1 MVSTLVIR
9 LRKRLERTFEP
20 LRGGGRGWALVAI
33 ALGWLLIL
41 GTRITVPVLLPGIK
55 ASFEINN
62 ATAGFV
68 VTVIWG
74 VYGLS
79 QFPAGLLTDR
89 IGDRRMLIVSL
100 AVMTLS
106 VVALGFSPVFVV
118 FILAAALVGVGN
130 GLFGPTRGTLLSAI
144 YPENASSAIGVTL
157 AVGSLGAAGLPIL
170 AGALVGRI
178 GWRLTMAAAAPLL
191 LFNTVLA
198 WRVVPAGA
206 TDDGDSSGTGRFRDI
221 LSAVNSR
228 PVLLGVGGKTL
239 RVFGYQGLTAF
250 LPTYLIA
257 TKSMNEFTAS
267 VLLSMMFVSGAV
279 AQIAGGRAVSL
290 FGERRVLVG
299 LAAVSVPPIL
309 ALPFTSGLAVT
320 AVVVTLVG
328 IQLGITPVTNTYI
341 IDALPMEN
349 RNGAWG
355 FLRTG
360 YFLIASTGSLFVGVL
375 ADAGYF
381 DGAFLVLGGLLA
393 VVAVVFVFLP
403 DIESGADERDDSA

>member
-1 MVSTLVIR
+1 MSPTIATR
-9 LRKRLERTFEP
+9 TRERLERTIAP
-20 LRGGGRGWALVAI
+20 LRGGGRGWALVAV

-41 GTRITVPVLLPGIK
+41 GTRITIPVLLPGIK
-55 ASFEINN
+55 ETFVLDN

-100 AVMTLS
+100 VVMTVS
-106 VVALGFSPVFVV
+106 VGALGFAPFFGVFLVV
-118 FILAAALVGVGN
+118 AALIGIGN

-144 YPENASSAIGVTL
+144 YPSNASAAIGVTL

-178 GWRLTMAAAAPLL
+178 GWRLTIALAAPLL

-198 WRVVPAGA
+198 WRVIPRPETGG
-206 TDDGDSSGTGRFRDI
+206 GDEEETGSFRGI

-228 PVLLGVGGKTL
+228 SVLLGVAGKTV
-239 RVFGYQGLTAF
+239 RVFVYQGLTAF
-250 LPTYLIA
+250 LPTYLIV
-257 TKSMNEFTAS
+257 TKGLDELTAS
-267 VLLSMMFVSGAV
+267 AFLSLAFVSGAV
-279 AQIAGGRAVSL
+279 AQVVGGRAVSL
-290 FGERRVLVG
+290 YGERRVLVS
-299 LAAVSVPPIL
+299 LAVVSMFPIL
-309 ALPFTSGLAVT
+309 ALPFVSNVVVVS
-320 AVVVTLVG
+320 VVVTLVG
-328 IQLGITPVTNTYI
+328 VQLGITPVTNTYI
-341 IDALPMEN
+341 IDALPQEN

-360 YFLIASTGSLFVGVL
+360 YFVVASTGSVFVGIL

-381 DGAFLVLGGLLA
+381 DGAFIVMGLLLA
-393 VVAVVFVFLP
+393 VVALIFTFLP
-403 DIESGADERDDSA
+403 GLGEE

>member
-1 MVSTLVIR
+1 MAPTISLQ
-9 LRKRLERTFEP
+9 LRERVERTVAP
-20 LRGGGRGWALVAI
+20 LRGDGRGWALVAV

-41 GTRITVPVLLPGIK
+41 GTRITIPVLLPGIK
-55 ASFEINN
+55 STFAIDN

-100 AVMTLS
+100 VVMTVS
-106 VVALGFSPVFVV
+106 VAALGFAPVFGVFLVV
-118 FILAAALVGVGN
+118 AALVGVGN

-144 YPENASSAIGVTL
+144 YPDNASSAIGVTL

-170 AGALVGRI
+170 AGALVGRV
-178 GWRLTMAAAAPLL
+178 GWRLTIAAAAPLL

-198 WRVVPAGA
+198 WRVVP
-206 TDDGDSSGTGRFRDI
+206 TVTSSGEESAATGSFRDI
-221 LSAVNSR
+221 LAAVNSR
-228 PVLLGVGGKTL
+228 AVLLGVGGKTV
-239 RVFGYQGLTAF
+239 RVFVYQGLTAF
-250 LPTYLIA
+250 LPTYLIV
-257 TKSMNEFTAS
+257 TKGVGELTAS
-267 VLLSMMFVSGAV
+267 ALLSIAFVSGAV
-279 AQIAGGRAVSL
+279 AQVAGGRAVSL
-290 FGERRVLVG
+290 YGERRVLVS
-299 LAAVSVPPIL
+299 LAVVSMFPIL
-309 ALPFTSGLAVT
+309 ALPFVSSVPAIT
-320 AVVVTLVG
+320 VVVTLIGV
-328 IQLGITPVTNTYI
+328 QLGITPVTNTYI
-341 IDALPMEN
+341 IDALPEES

-360 YFLIASTGSLFVGVL
+360 YFLTASTGSVFVGVL

-393 VVAVVFVFLP
+393 VVALIFTFLP
-403 DIESGADERDDSA
+403 GLGED

>member
-1 MVSTLVIR
+1 MSSTIAVQ
-9 LRKRLERTFEP
+9 LRERFDRTVAP
-20 LRGGGRGWALVAI
+20 LRGNGRGWALVAI

-41 GTRITVPVLLPGIK
+41 GTRITIPVLLPGIK
-55 ASFEINN
+55 STFAIDN

-100 AVMTLS
+100 VVMTVS
-106 VVALGFSPVFVV
+106 VAALGFAPFFGVFLVV
-118 FILAAALVGVGN
+118 AALIGVGN

-144 YPENASSAIGVTL
+144 YPENASAAIGVTL

-170 AGALVGRI
+170 AGALVGRV
-178 GWRLTMAAAAPLL
+178 GWRVTIVAAAPLL

-198 WRVVPAGA
+198 WRVVPRPDSAG
-206 TDDGDSSGTGRFRDI
+206 GDSATGSFRDI
-221 LSAVNSR
+221 LAAVNSR
-228 PVLLGVGGKTL
+228 SVLLGVAGKTV
-239 RVFGYQGLTAF
+239 RVFVYQGLTAF
-250 LPTYLIA
+250 LPTYLIV
-257 TKSMNEFTAS
+257 TKDVGEFAAS
-267 VLLSMMFVSGAV
+267 VLLALAFVSGAV
-279 AQIAGGRAVSL
+279 AQVVGGRAVSL
-290 FGERRVLVG
+290 YGERRVLVS
-299 LAAVSVPPIL
+299 LAVVSMFPIL
-309 ALPFTSGLAVT
+309 ALPFVSSVAAIT
-320 AVVVTLVG
+320 AVVILIGV
-328 IQLGITPVTNTYI
+328 QLGITPVTNTYI
-341 IDALPMEN
+341 IDALPAES

-360 YFLIASTGSLFVGVL
+360 YFVVASTGSVFVGVL

-393 VVAVVFVFLP
+393 VVAVIFTFLP
-403 DIESGADERDDSA
+403 NLGGD